1 MISEFNKIC
10 ECLENVDMEKYNTY
24 RLVNHAKIMVFP
36 SNVDELKKVVKLIN
50 KLNLKYF
57 VIGNGS
63 NIILPNYY
71 DGVIIN
77 LSKFNK
83 YEIKDNTLYVDAGV
97 MLNKV
102 ASEVSNM
109 GYRGLDFATGIPG
122 TIGGSIHGNAGC
134 YGSSISE
141 VLISVAVLDK
151 DKIREIKNKDLK
163 FDYRYSIFKEKT
175 DLIILS
181 AKFRLEEANIK
192 ELKDLIKERTEKRVA
207 SQDLSHPSN
216 GSVFRN
222 PEGFAAGKLIDD
234 LGLKGY
240 SIGDAMISNKHA
252 NFIINNGKA
261 TTDDIIKLI
270 NKIKK
275 DVKDHYD
282 IELKLEQEI
291 IE

>member
-1 MISEFNKIC
+1 MNNELSNIC
-10 ECLENVDMEKYNTY
+10 KCLEEVNMKEYNTY
-24 RLVNHAKIMVFP
+24 RLVNYAKIMVFP
-36 SNVDELKKVVKLIN
+36 NNANELERVIDIIKKN
-50 KLNLKYF
+50 SSKYF

-63 NIILPNYY
+63 NIILPEYY

-77 LSKFNK
+77 LENFNK
-83 YEIKDNTLYVDAGV
+83 YEIKNNVLYSEAGV
-97 MLNKV
+97 MLNKL

-109 GYRGLDFATGIPG
+109 GYAGLDFATGIPG
-122 TIGGSIHGNAGC
+122 TIGGSIYGNAGC

-141 VLISVAVLDK
+141 VLIDATLFDGEKIITLD
-151 DKIREIKNKDLK
+151 NKDFK
-163 FDYRYSIFKEKT
+163 FDYRYSMLKDNKNYV
-175 DLIILS
+175 ILS
-181 AKFRLEEANIK
+181 ARFKLTKADVNELK
-192 ELKDLIKERTEKRVA
+192 ELILERTNKRIS

-240 SIGDAMISNKHA
+240 SVGDAMVSNKHA
-252 NFIINNGKA
+252 NFIINNGNAK
-261 TTDDIIKLI
+261 TKDIIKLI

-275 DVKDHYD
+275 DVKKNYN

>member
-50 KLNLKYF
+50 KLSLKYF

-141 VLISVAVLDK
+141 VLISVTVLDK

-163 FDYRYSIFKEKT
+163 FDYRYSI
-175 DLIILS
+175 
-181 AKFRLEEANIK
+181 NIN

>member
-1 MISEFNKIC
+1 M
-10 ECLENVDMEKYNTY
+10 
-24 RLVNHAKIMVFP
+24 
-36 SNVDELKKVVKLIN
+36 
-50 KLNLKYF
+50 
-57 VIGNGS
+57 
-63 NIILPNYY
+63 
-71 DGVIIN
+71 
-77 LSKFNK
+77 
-83 YEIKDNTLYVDAGV
+83 
-97 MLNKV
+97 
-102 ASEVSNM
+102 
-109 GYRGLDFATGIPG
+109 
-122 TIGGSIHGNAGC
+122 
-134 YGSSISE
+134 
-141 VLISVAVLDK
+141 
-151 DKIREIKNKDLK
+151 
-163 FDYRYSIFKEKT
+163 
-175 DLIILS
+175 
-181 AKFRLEEANIK
+181 
-192 ELKDLIKERTEKRVA
+192 
-207 SQDLSHPSN
+207 SHPSN

>member
-141 VLISVAVLDK
+141 VLISVTVLDK

>member
-57 VIGNGS
+57 VKGNGS
-63 NIILPNYY
+63 NILLPNYY

-141 VLISVAVLDK
+141 VLISVTVLDK
-151 DKIREIKNKDLK
+151 DNIREIKNKDLK

>member
-50 KLNLKYF
+50 KLNLKFF

-141 VLISVAVLDK
+141 VLISVTVLDK

>member
-50 KLNLKYF
+50 KLSLKYF

-141 VLISVAVLDK
+141 VLISVTVLDK
-151 DKIREIKNKDLK
+151 DNIREIKNKDLK

>member
-10 ECLENVDMEKYNTY
+10 ECLENVDMVKYNTY
-24 RLVNHAKIMVFP
+24 RLVNYAKIMVFP

-141 VLISVAVLDK
+141 VLISVTVLDK
-151 DKIREIKNKDLK
+151 NKIREIKNKDLK

>member
-50 KLNLKYF
+50 KLSLKYF

-141 VLISVAVLDK
+141 VLISVTVLDK

>member
-141 VLISVAVLDK
+141 VLISVTVLDK

-222 PEGFAAGKLIDD
+222 PEGYAAGKLIDD

>member
-141 VLISVAVLDK
+141 VLISVTVLDK

-192 ELKDLIKERTEKRVA
+192 ELKDLIKKKKKKRVA

>member
-50 KLNLKYF
+50 KLSLKYF

-141 VLISVAVLDK
+141 VLISVTVLDK
-151 DKIREIKNKDLK
+151 DNIREIKNKDLK
-163 FDYRYSIFKEKT
+163 FAYRYSIFKEKT

>member
-1 MISEFNKIC
+1 MNSELNKIC
-10 ECLENVDMEKYNTY
+10 KCLEEVNMKDYNTY
-24 RLVNHAKIMVFP
+24 RLVNYAKIMVFP
-36 SNVDELKKVVKLIN
+36 KDENELLKVIEIIKKN
-50 KLNLKYF
+50 KAKYF

-63 NIILPNYY
+63 NIILPEYY

-77 LSKFNK
+77 LSNFNK
-83 YEIKDNTLYVDAGV
+83 YELNDNTLYVESGV

-109 GYRGLDFATGIPG
+109 GYSGLDFATGIPG
-122 TIGGSIHGNAGC
+122 TIGGSIYGNAGC

-141 VLISVAVLDK
+141 VLIDV
-151 DKIREIKNKDLK
+151 KIFDGKEIKTIKKEDLK
-163 FDYRYSIFKEKT
+163 FDYRYSIFKEKK
-175 DLIILS
+175 DYIILS
-181 AKFRLEEANIK
+181 ARFKLEPANVE
-192 ELKDLIKERTEKRVA
+192 ELKALILERTNKRIA

-240 SIGDAMISNKHA
+240 SVGDAMISNKHA
-252 NFIINNGKA
+252 NFIINNGNAK
-261 TTDDIIKLI
+261 TEDILKLI
-270 NKIKK
+270 DKIKK
-275 DVKDHYD
+275 DVKEHYD

>member
-141 VLISVAVLDK
+141 VLISVTVLDK
-151 DKIREIKNKDLK
+151 DNIREIKNKDLK

>member
-141 VLISVAVLDK
+141 VLISVTVLDK

-192 ELKDLIKERTEKRVA
+192 ELKDLIKKKKKKRVA
-207 SQDLSHPSN
+207 SQDVSHPSN